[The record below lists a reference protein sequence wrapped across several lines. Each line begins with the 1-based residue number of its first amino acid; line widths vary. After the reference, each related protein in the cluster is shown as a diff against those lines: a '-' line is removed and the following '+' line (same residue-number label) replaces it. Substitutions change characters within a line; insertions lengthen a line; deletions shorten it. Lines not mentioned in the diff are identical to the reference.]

1 MSFLSSIKNLL
12 MFLYEH
18 WADIIAIFGVCYVL
32 YKRIRVFISKS
43 DEEKIAIVKEQIKT
57 NMLKYVTD
65 AEEDYANWVKAGE
78 IKRSQVIQRIYMEYP
93 ILSKVIVQ
101 DELIVWLDKT
111 INDALKTMRKI
122 IEAQEINETKAE

>member
-1 MSFLSSIKNLL
+1 MSFLSSVKNLL

-18 WADIIAIFGVCYVL
+18 WADIIAILGVCFVM

-43 DEEKIAIVKEQIKT
+43 DEEKIAIVKEQIKA

-93 ILSKVIVQ
+93 ILSKIISQ
-101 DELIVWLDKT
+101 DEFIVWLDKT

-122 IEAQEINETKAE
+122 IEAQEIIDTKTE